1 MKSLQILY
9 VLWLLIGLHSCCEE
23 SSLPASCQCSNK
35 VLTCKGLEST
45 KILQVPEASANDI
58 QAPVN
63 PYEKTVALHLKE
75 CPKITCLDPSHLRGF
90 SQLRTLSVTLSGLK
104 TFICANAQRSQF
116 PPLRSLNL
124 KNNSLTQL
132 KSEDFAS
139 MRQSLTELNLS
150 QNYISHIPSRFFAGM
165 SVLKRL
171 DLSSNQLNEDLKPSV
186 FLTLPSSLQRL
197 DVSDNSWA
205 CSSKLAWM
213 HKWRSSLGNR
223 VELENMDDVRCI
235 HENDKRHITS
245 PLFLVMQY
253 YAEFVLPDCPTS
265 DGCSCRINSITKTS
279 TTPSHVSYI
288 VHVDC
293 KGLGLHHFP
302 KLPERT
308 QAVDLSDN
316 ELNDEAFTSLD
327 VKEKHY
333 DGVEDLTLDGNKLED
348 LKKIEKKLLNIPL
361 GMRFS
366 ARNNRLTSIPYD
378 LSQRFIKNTDQ
389 LFLSQNPWRCTCNS
403 EINYSNLLQKVEPE
417 DLKLMSCGS
426 QSDADLVD
434 TRIVDIHQD
443 VLCPPTSNGEYQEI
457 LLQMLCVFLA
467 LMIVLVISKLIYD
480 IRMYRTRGQLPWLA
494 LNF

>member
-1 MKSLQILY
+1 
-9 VLWLLIGLHSCCEE
+9 
-23 SSLPASCQCSNK
+23 
-35 VLTCKGLEST
+35 
-45 KILQVPEASANDI
+45 
-58 QAPVN
+58 
-63 PYEKTVALHLKE
+63 
-75 CPKITCLDPSHLRGF
+75 
-90 SQLRTLSVTLSGLK
+90 
-104 TFICANAQRSQF
+104 
-116 PPLRSLNL
+116 
-124 KNNSLTQL
+124 
-132 KSEDFAS
+132 
-139 MRQSLTELNLS
+139 
-150 QNYISHIPSRFFAGM
+150 
-165 SVLKRL
+165 
-171 DLSSNQLNEDLKPSV
+171 
-186 FLTLPSSLQRL
+186 
-197 DVSDNSWA
+197 
-205 CSSKLAWM
+205 
-213 HKWRSSLGNR
+213 
-223 VELENMDDVRCI
+223 MDDVRCI
-235 HENDKRHITS
+235 HENDKRHTS
-245 PLFLVMQY
+245 RLFLVMEY
-253 YAEFVLPDCPTS
+253 YDEFVSPNCPTS
-265 DGCSCRINSITKTS
+265 DGCSCRINSIAVTS
-279 TTPSHVSYI
+279 TTSHVYYT
-288 VHVDC
+288 VHVNC

-348 LKKIEKKLLNIPL
+348 LKKIEKNLLNIPL

-389 LFLSQNPWRCTCNS
+389 VFLSHNPWRCTCNS
-403 EINYSNLLQKVEPE
+403 EINNRNLLEKVKAE
-417 DLKLMSCGS
+417 DRQLLSCGS

-434 TRIVDIHQD
+434 TRIVDINPE

>member
-197 DVSDNSWA
+197 DVSGKSTIYDSISHSECVKIHKNVLFKFEFSNFDHFTIFCISKSSSVRSQCRMRFFLWFSNTVYLQYKVDERACILFPDNSWA

-316 ELNDEAFTSLD
+316 EVGFL
-327 VKEKHY
+327 
-333 DGVEDLTLDGNKLED
+333 
-348 LKKIEKKLLNIPL
+348 
-361 GMRFS
+361 
-366 ARNNRLTSIPYD
+366 
-378 LSQRFIKNTDQ
+378 
-389 LFLSQNPWRCTCNS
+389 LFLGFC
-403 EINYSNLLQKVEPE
+403 
-417 DLKLMSCGS
+417 
-426 QSDADLVD
+426 
-434 TRIVDIHQD
+434 
-443 VLCPPTSNGEYQEI
+443 
-457 LLQMLCVFLA
+457 
-467 LMIVLVISKLIYD
+467 
-480 IRMYRTRGQLPWLA
+480 
-494 LNF
+494 